1 VRRKISRKLFLG
13 MISALGACHGK
24 RSEAL
29 RSCGDGA
36 QQRCARTSPRLCKKL
51 ADLFRIFGKVVLDV
65 AEMEG
70 AENRF
75 FRLARQEELK
85 GGFDEAFGGGFAAV
99 LCKFE
104 RTDAD
109 FVRGF
114 A

>member
-1 VRRKISRKLFLG
+1 MWRKISRKLFLG
-13 MISALGACHGK
+13 MISALGACDGK
-24 RSEAL
+24 AQRGAEILRRWGAAAL
-29 RSCGDGA
+29 
-36 QQRCARTSPRLCKKL
+36 SPYNACLCEKL
-51 ADLFRIFGKVVLDV
+51 ADLFRKFGEVVLDV

-75 FRLARQEELK
+75 FRLALEEELE

-99 LCKFE
+99 LCEFE